1 MQHASKM
8 NMSPLLRTEDKTALL
23 NKTFNTLCNNK
34 MMNVS
39 RIFNIW
45 RENKKVKDIEIVI
58 KKEKKRQAIKSLNT
72 LLTQK
77 KSNKIAEAAQKFA
90 FNLKVCNIKKRLFL
104 KFIKTK
110 SDKVPASFNVWKNLP
125 YQ

>member
-1 MQHASKM
+1 
-8 NMSPLLRTEDKTALL
+8 
-23 NKTFNTLCNNK
+23 
-34 MMNVS
+34 MNVS

>member
-8 NMSPLLRTEDKTALL
+8 NLNPLLRTEDKTALL

-45 RENKKVKDIEIVI
+45 RENKKVKDIEIGI
-58 KKEKKRQAIKSLNT
+58 KKEKKRQALKSLDT
-72 LLTQK
+72 LLAQK
-77 KSNKIAEAAQKFA
+77 KSKKIAEAVHKFA
-90 FNLKVCNIKKRLFL
+90 LNLKVCNIKRRLFF

-110 SDKVPASFNVWKNLP
+110 SDKVPASFNVWKNIS